1 MLFHDFFRN
10 DLLRDLLFFFFV
22 DHEKNPPIRLTSP
35 SSAVAVAV
43 ASQVD
48 HCDARGVAE
57 PATLGI
63 VHHRWGKMTQQLV
76 GVSYQPAIFDREVL

>member
-1 MLFHDFFRN
+1 MLFHGGVPFFSQR
-10 DLLRDLLFFFFV
+10 LTERLTSCIPFLV
-22 DHEKNPPIRLTSP
+22 DQEKTRPIRLTSP

-63 VHHRWGKMTQQLV
+63 VYR
-76 GVSYQPAIFDREVL
+76 R

>member
-1 MLFHDFFRN
+1 MLFHGGVPFFSQR
-10 DLLRDLLFFFFV
+10 LTVRLTFFLFRGPR
-22 DHEKNPPIRLTSP
+22 KKPPIRLTSP

-63 VHHRWGKMTQQLV
+63 IHHR
-76 GVSYQPAIFDREVL
+76 

>member
-1 MLFHDFFRN
+1 MLFHGGVPFFSQR
-10 DLLRDLLFFFFV
+10 LTERLTFFFFFV
-22 DHEKNPPIRLTSP
+22 DQEKTRPIRLTSP

-63 VHHRWGKMTQQLV
+63 VHHR
-76 GVSYQPAIFDREVL
+76 